1 MITTAVKTHKIT
13 TTDKDILRILDRYMP
28 RLAEGSIVAIA
39 SKIVAITEGRFQ
51 KPRRMSWLQK
61 RQNTIF
67 PEKKISTAS

>member
-39 SKIVAITEGRFQ
+39 SKIVAIT
-51 KPRRMSWLQK
+51 
-61 RQNTIF
+61 
-67 PEKKISTAS
+67 